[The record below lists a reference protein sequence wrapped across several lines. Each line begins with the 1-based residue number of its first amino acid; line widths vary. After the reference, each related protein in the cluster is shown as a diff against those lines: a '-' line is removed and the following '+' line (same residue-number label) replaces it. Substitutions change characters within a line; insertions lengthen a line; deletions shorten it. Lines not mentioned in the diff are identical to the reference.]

1 MSVPDFVLE
10 AVDLLA
16 LLLDQLLLIRA
27 RHGTVTLIFLP
38 EVDLTALVRRLLRT
52 QSGLERIDL
61 IQCKTKV
68 ICEQMTAGLARVDV
82 RMASGICT

>member
-1 MSVPDFVLE
+1 
-10 AVDLLA
+10 
-16 LLLDQLLLIRA
+16 
-27 RHGTVTLIFLP
+27 
-38 EVDLTALVRRLLRT
+38 LTALVRRLLRT